1 MAAPVAVREQFGP
14 SHPVVDLVRSPPGSP
29 TPRRSLNIIMV
40 RALRQAD
47 AEIRPVD
54 WFRLALW
61 LWTPGIGFAIG
72 VVLASRR

>member
-14 SHPVVDLVRSPPGSP
+14 SRPVDDLVRSPPGSP

-47 AEIRPVD
+47 AEIRPGE
-54 WFRLALW
+54 WLRLILW
-61 LWTPGIGFAIG
+61 LWTPGIGFVVG
-72 VVLASRR
+72 VILASAR